1 MLWVK
6 SFDVT
11 TFLRADANYP
21 RASGTFM
28 AGGVWVP
35 AMVVSVA
42 GIVRF
47 AVAGFL
53 EVIVPARY
61 EPNPAG
67 GRTGR

>member
-1 MLWVK
+1 MTNEPNVLWVK

-11 TFLRADANYP
+11 TFLHADASCP

-42 GIVRF
+42 G
-47 AVAGFL
+47 FL
-53 EVIVPARY
+53 EAIVPVRY